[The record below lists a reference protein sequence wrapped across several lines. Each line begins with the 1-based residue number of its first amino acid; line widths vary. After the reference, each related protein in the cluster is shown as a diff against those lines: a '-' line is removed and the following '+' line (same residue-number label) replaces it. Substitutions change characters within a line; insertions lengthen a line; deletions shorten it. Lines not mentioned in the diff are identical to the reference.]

1 VTDRLTHLDEA
12 GRTRMVDVSE
22 KSETLRVATARGEV
36 RMRPET
42 LARIRAGQVAKGD
55 VLAAAQLAAVQ
66 GAKRTWEL
74 VPLCHP
80 IPLSGVDVEFRLR
93 DEPPAVEVRA
103 TVRAVAR
110 TGVEMEALCA
120 VLTAALCVYDMCKA
134 VDRDM
139 TITDVWLEHKA
150 GGRSGEYRRSAG
162 GG

>member
-1 VTDRLTHLDEA
+1 MRDPLTHLDEA
-12 GRTRMVDVSE
+12 GRPRMVDVSE
-22 KSETLRVATARGEV
+22 KAETLRVATARGEV

-42 LARIRAGQVAKGD
+42 LERIRAGKVAKGD

-80 IPLSGVDVEFRLR
+80 IPLSAVEVDFHLR
-93 DEPPAVEVRA
+93 DAPPAVEVRA

-120 VLTAALCVYDMCKA
+120 VVTAALCIYDMCKA

-150 GGRSGEYRRSAG
+150 GGRSGEYRRAG
-162 GG
+162 R

>member
-1 VTDRLTHLDEA
+1 MNDRLTHLDEV
-12 GRTRMVDVSE
+12 GRPRMVDVSE
-22 KSETLRVATARGEV
+22 KAETLRVATARGEV
-36 RMRPET
+36 RMRQQT
-42 LARIRAGQVAKGD
+42 LARIQAGQVAKGD

-80 IPLSGVDVEFRLR
+80 IPVSGVDVAFELR
-93 DEPPAVEVRA
+93 DEPPAVVVRV

-120 VLTAALCVYDMCKA
+120 VLAACLCVYDMCKA
-134 VDRDM
+134 MDRDM
-139 TITDVWLEHKA
+139 TITDVYLEHKA
-150 GGRSGEYRRSAG
+150 GGRSGEYRRTG

>member
-1 VTDRLTHLDEA
+1 MTGELTHLDEA
-12 GRTRMVDVSE
+12 GRPRMVDVSD
-22 KSETLRVATARGEV
+22 KAETLRVATARGEV

-42 LARIRAGQVAKGD
+42 LQRIRSGQVAKGD

-80 IPLSGVDVEFRLR
+80 IPLSGVEVEFRLR
-93 DEPPAVEVRA
+93 GDPPAVEIRA

-120 VLTAALCVYDMCKA
+120 VLAGALCVYDMCKA
-134 VDRDM
+134 TDRDM
-139 TITDVWLEHKA
+139 SITDVWLEHKA
-150 GGRSGEYRRSAG
+150 GGRSGEYRRVAG
-162 GG
+162 G

>member
-1 VTDRLTHLDEA
+1 MRDPLTHLDEA
-12 GRTRMVDVSE
+12 GRPRMVDVSE
-22 KSETLRVATARGEV
+22 KAETLRVATARGEV
-36 RMRPET
+36 RVRPET
-42 LARIRAGQVAKGD
+42 LERIRSGQVAKGD

-80 IPLSGVDVEFRLR
+80 IPLSGVEVAFTLR
-93 DEPPAVEVRA
+93 EDPPAVEVRA

-120 VLTAALCVYDMCKA
+120 VVSAALCIYDMCKA

-150 GGRSGEYRRSAG
+150 GGRSGEYRRTRR
-162 GG
+162 

>member
-1 VTDRLTHLDEA
+1 VRDPLTHLDEA
-12 GRTRMVDVSE
+12 GRPRMVDVSE
-22 KSETLRVATARGEV
+22 KAETLRVATARGEV
-36 RMRPET
+36 RVRPET
-42 LARIRAGQVAKGD
+42 LERIRSGQVAKGD

-74 VPLCHP
+74 LPLCHP
-80 IPLSGVDVEFRLR
+80 IPLSGVEVAFTLR
-93 DEPPAVEVRA
+93 EDPPAVEVRA

-120 VLTAALCVYDMCKA
+120 VVSAALCIYDMCKA

-150 GGRSGEYRRSAG
+150 GGRSGEYRRARR
-162 GG
+162 

>member
-1 VTDRLTHLDEA
+1 VSDRLTHVDEA
-12 GRTRMVDVSE
+12 GRPHMVDVSE
-22 KSETLRVATARGEV
+22 KPETLRVATARGEV
-36 RMRPET
+36 RMRADT

-80 IPLSGVDVEFRLR
+80 IPLSAVEVGFHLR
-93 DEPPAVEVRA
+93 EQPPAVEVRA

-120 VLTAALCVYDMCKA
+120 VLSAALCVYDMCKA
-134 VDRDM
+134 IDRDM
-139 TITDVWLEHKA
+139 AITDIWLEHKS
-150 GGRSGEYRRSAG
+150 GGRSGEYRRAG

>member
-1 VTDRLTHLDEA
+1 VRDPLTHLDEA
-12 GRTRMVDVSE
+12 GRPRMVDVSE
-22 KSETLRVATARGEV
+22 KAETLRVATARGEV
-36 RMRPET
+36 RVRPET
-42 LARIRAGQVAKGD
+42 LERIRSGQVAKGD

-80 IPLSGVDVEFRLR
+80 IPLSGVEVAFTLR
-93 DEPPAVEVRA
+93 EDPPAVEVRA

-120 VLTAALCVYDMCKA
+120 VVSAALCIYDMCKA

-150 GGRSGEYRRSAG
+150 GGRSGEYRRARR
-162 GG
+162 

>member
-1 VTDRLTHLDEA
+1 MRDPLTHLDEA
-12 GRTRMVDVSE
+12 GRPRMVDVSE
-22 KSETLRVATARGEV
+22 KAETLRVATARGEV
-36 RMRPET
+36 RVRPET
-42 LARIRAGQVAKGD
+42 LERIRSGQVAKGD

-80 IPLSGVDVEFRLR
+80 IPLSGVEVAFTLR
-93 DEPPAVEVRA
+93 EDPPAVEVRA

-120 VLTAALCVYDMCKA
+120 VVSAALCIYDMCKA

-150 GGRSGEYRRSAG
+150 GGRSGEYRRARR
-162 GG
+162 

>member
-1 VTDRLTHLDEA
+1 VRDPLTHLEEA
-12 GRTRMVDVSE
+12 GRPRMVDVSE
-22 KSETLRVATARGEV
+22 KAETLRVATARGEV
-36 RMRPET
+36 RVRPET
-42 LARIRAGQVAKGD
+42 LERIRSGQVAKGD

-80 IPLSGVDVEFRLR
+80 IPLSGVEVAFTLR
-93 DEPPAVEVRA
+93 EDPPAVEVRA

-120 VLTAALCVYDMCKA
+120 VVSAALCIYDMCKA

-150 GGRSGEYRRSAG
+150 GGRSGEYRRARR
-162 GG
+162 

>member
-1 VTDRLTHLDEA
+1 VRDPLTHLDEA
-12 GRTRMVDVSE
+12 GRPRMVDVSE
-22 KSETLRVATARGEV
+22 KAETLRVATARGEV
-36 RMRPET
+36 RVRPET
-42 LARIRAGQVAKGD
+42 LERIRSGQVAKGD

-80 IPLSGVDVEFRLR
+80 IPLSGVEVAFTLR
-93 DEPPAVEVRA
+93 EDPPAVEVRA

-120 VLTAALCVYDMCKA
+120 VVSAALCIYDMCKA

-150 GGRSGEYRRSAG
+150 GGRSGEYRRTRR
-162 GG
+162 

>member
-1 VTDRLTHLDEA
+1 VRDPLTHLDEA
-12 GRTRMVDVSE
+12 GRPRMVDVSE
-22 KSETLRVATARGEV
+22 KAETLRVATARGEV
-36 RMRPET
+36 RVRPET
-42 LARIRAGQVAKGD
+42 LERIRSGQVAKGD

-80 IPLSGVDVEFRLR
+80 IPLSGVEVGFSLR
-93 DEPPAVEVRA
+93 EDPPAVEVRA

-120 VLTAALCVYDMCKA
+120 VLSAALCIYDMCKA

-150 GGRSGEYRRSAG
+150 GGRSGEYRRARR
-162 GG
+162 

>member
-1 VTDRLTHLDEA
+1 MTDRLTHLDDA
-12 GRTRMVDVSE
+12 GRPRMVDVSE
-22 KSETLRVATARGEV
+22 KWESLRVATARGEV
-36 RMRPET
+36 RMRAET

-66 GAKRTWEL
+66 AAKRAWEL

-80 IPLSGVDVEFRLR
+80 IPISGVDVEFRFR

-120 VLTAALCVYDMCKA
+120 VVGACLCVYDMCKA
-134 VDRDM
+134 ADRDM
-139 TITDVWLEHKA
+139 TLTDVYLEYKA
-150 GGRSGEYRRSAG
+150 GGRSGEYRRAAG
-162 GG
+162 G

>member
-1 VTDRLTHLDEA
+1 MNRRLSHLDEA
-12 GRTRMVDVSE
+12 GRPRMVDVSD
-22 KSETLRVATARGEV
+22 KAETLREATARGEV

-42 LARIRAGQVAKGD
+42 LARIRAGEVRKGD

-80 IPLSGVDVEFRLR
+80 IPLSGVDVAFTLR
-93 DEPPAVEVRA
+93 EDPPAVEVRA

-120 VLTAALCVYDMCKA
+120 VLAACLCVYDMCKA
-134 VDRDM
+134 VDREM
-139 TITDVWLEHKA
+139 VIGDVWLEHKA
-150 GGRSGEYRRSAG
+150 GGRSGEYRRPG
-162 GG
+162 P

>member
-12 GRTRMVDVSE
+12 GRPRMVDVSE

-80 IPLSGVDVEFRLR
+80 IPLSGVAVEFRLR

-139 TITDVWLEHKA
+139 TITDVWLEYKA

>member
-1 VTDRLTHLDEA
+1 MTDRLTHLDEA
-12 GRTRMVDVSE
+12 GRPRMVDVSE
-22 KSETLRVATARGEV
+22 KAETLRSATARGEV

-42 LARIRAGQVAKGD
+42 LERIRSGQVAKGD

-80 IPLSGVDVEFRLR
+80 IPISGVEVEFRLR
-93 DEPPAVEVRA
+93 DQPAAVEIRA
-103 TVRAVAR
+103 TVKAVAR

-134 VDRDM
+134 IDREL
-139 TITDVWLEHKA
+139 TITDVWLEHKT
-150 GGRSGEYRRSAG
+150 GGRSGEYRRDG
-162 GG
+162 

>member
-1 VTDRLTHLDEA
+1 VRDPLTHLDEA
-12 GRTRMVDVSE
+12 GRPRMVDVSE
-22 KSETLRVATARGEV
+22 KAETLRVATARGEV
-36 RMRPET
+36 RLRPET
-42 LARIRAGQVAKGD
+42 LERIRSGQVAKGD

-80 IPLSGVDVEFRLR
+80 IPLSGVEVAFTLR
-93 DEPPAVEVRA
+93 EDPPAVEVRA

-120 VLTAALCVYDMCKA
+120 VVSAALCIYDMCKA

-150 GGRSGEYRRSAG
+150 GGRSGEYRRARR
-162 GG
+162 

>member
-1 VTDRLTHLDEA
+1 MTDRLTHLDEA
-12 GRTRMVDVSE
+12 GRPRMVDVSE
-22 KSETLRVATARGEV
+22 KAETLRSATARGEV

-42 LARIRAGQVAKGD
+42 LERIRSGQLAKGD

-80 IPLSGVDVEFRLR
+80 IPISGVEVEFRLR
-93 DEPPAVEVRA
+93 DQPAAVEIRA
-103 TVRAVAR
+103 TVKAVAR

-134 VDRDM
+134 IDREL
-139 TITDVWLEHKA
+139 TITDVWLEHKT
-150 GGRSGEYRRSAG
+150 GGRSGEYRRG
-162 GG
+162 G

>member
-1 VTDRLTHLDEA
+1 MTGELTHLDEA
-12 GRTRMVDVSE
+12 GRPRMVDVSD
-22 KSETLRVATARGEV
+22 KAETLRVATARGEV

-42 LARIRAGQVAKGD
+42 LQRIRSGQVAKGD

-80 IPLSGVDVEFRLR
+80 IPISGVEVEFRLR
-93 DEPPAVEVRA
+93 DDPPAVEIRA

-120 VLTAALCVYDMCKA
+120 VLAGALCVYDMCKA
-134 VDRDM
+134 ADRDM
-139 TITDVWLEHKA
+139 SITDVWLEHKA
-150 GGRSGEYRRSAG
+150 GGRSGEYRRAG

>member
-1 VTDRLTHLDEA
+1 MTERLTHLDLA
-12 GRTRMVDVSE
+12 GRPRMVDVSE

-42 LARIRAGQVAKGD
+42 LALIRAGQVAKGD
-55 VLAAAQLAAVQ
+55 VLAAAQLAAIQ

-80 IPLSGVDVEFRLR
+80 VPLSGVEVEFHLR

-120 VLTAALCVYDMCKA
+120 VVSACLCVYDMCKA
-134 VDRDM
+134 ADRDM
-139 TITDVWLEHKA
+139 AIADVWLEHKA
-150 GGRSGEYRRSAG
+150 GGRSGEYRRPGSE
-162 GG
+162 

>member
-1 VTDRLTHLDEA
+1 VRDPLTHLDEA
-12 GRTRMVDVSE
+12 GRPRMVDVSE
-22 KSETLRVATARGEV
+22 KAETLRVATARGEV
-36 RMRPET
+36 RVRPET
-42 LARIRAGQVAKGD
+42 LERIRSGQVVKGD

-80 IPLSGVDVEFRLR
+80 IPLSGVEVAFTLR
-93 DEPPAVEVRA
+93 EDPPAVEVRA

-120 VLTAALCVYDMCKA
+120 VVSAALCIYDMCKA

-150 GGRSGEYRRSAG
+150 GGRSGEYRRARR
-162 GG
+162 

>member
-1 VTDRLTHLDEA
+1 VRDPLTHLDEA
-12 GRTRMVDVSE
+12 GRPRMVDVSE
-22 KSETLRVATARGEV
+22 KAETLRVATARGEV
-36 RMRPET
+36 RVRPET
-42 LARIRAGQVAKGD
+42 LERIRSGQVAKGD

-80 IPLSGVDVEFRLR
+80 IPLSGVEVAFTLR
-93 DEPPAVEVRA
+93 EEPPAVEVRA

-120 VLTAALCVYDMCKA
+120 VVSAALCIYDMCKA

-150 GGRSGEYRRSAG
+150 GGRSGEYRRARR
-162 GG
+162 

>member
-1 VTDRLTHLDEA
+1 MRDPLTHLDEA
-12 GRTRMVDVSE
+12 GRPRMVDVSE
-22 KSETLRVATARGEV
+22 KAETLRVATARGEV
-36 RMRPET
+36 RLRPET
-42 LARIRAGQVAKGD
+42 LERIRSGQVAKGD

-80 IPLSGVDVEFRLR
+80 IPLSGVEVAFTLR
-93 DEPPAVEVRA
+93 EDPPAVEVRA

-120 VLTAALCVYDMCKA
+120 VVSAALCIYDMCKA

-150 GGRSGEYRRSAG
+150 GGRSGEYRRARR
-162 GG
+162 

>member
-1 VTDRLTHLDEA
+1 VRDPLTHLDEA
-12 GRTRMVDVSE
+12 GRPRMVDVSE
-22 KSETLRVATARGEV
+22 KAETLRVATARGEV

-42 LARIRAGQVAKGD
+42 LERIRSGQVAKGD

-80 IPLSGVDVEFRLR
+80 IPLSGVEVAFLLR
-93 DEPPAVEVRA
+93 EDPPAVEVRA
-103 TVRAVAR
+103 TVRAVGR

-120 VLTAALCVYDMCKA
+120 VVTAALCIYDMCKA

-150 GGRSGEYRRSAG
+150 GGRSGEYRRAG
-162 GG
+162 R

>member
-1 VTDRLTHLDEA
+1 VRDPLTHLDEA
-12 GRTRMVDVSE
+12 GRPRMVDVSE
-22 KSETLRVATARGEV
+22 KAETLRVATARGEV
-36 RMRPET
+36 RVRPET
-42 LARIRAGQVAKGD
+42 LERIRSGQVAKGD

-80 IPLSGVDVEFRLR
+80 IPLSGVEVAFTLR
-93 DEPPAVEVRA
+93 EEPPAVEVRA

-120 VLTAALCVYDMCKA
+120 VVSAALCIYDMCKA

-150 GGRSGEYRRSAG
+150 GGRSGEYRRTRR
-162 GG
+162 

>member
-1 VTDRLTHLDEA
+1 MRDPLTHLDEA
-12 GRTRMVDVSE
+12 GRPRMVDVSE
-22 KSETLRVATARGEV
+22 KAETLRVATARGEV
-36 RMRPET
+36 RVRPET
-42 LARIRAGQVAKGD
+42 LERIRSGQVAKGD

-80 IPLSGVDVEFRLR
+80 IPLSGVEVAFTLR
-93 DEPPAVEVRA
+93 EEPPAVEVRA

-120 VLTAALCVYDMCKA
+120 VVSAALCIYDMCKA

-150 GGRSGEYRRSAG
+150 GGRSGEYRRTRR
-162 GG
+162 